1 MKLCELLHVL
11 KEADIRGSRDVE
23 VTKVCCDSRR
33 IEKGALFV
41 CIRGN
46 RTDGH
51 NFAQDAVDAGALVL
65 VLEKDFGSQDSTL
78 KERMKKTEE
87 MLLARGGAVLE
98 VPCTRHALA
107 FLSAAFFGH
116 PARFLTTIGI
126 TGTKGKT
133 TTAYLIHSVLTQA
146 GLRVGLIGT
155 IETIIGEEHIPA
167 ENTTP
172 ESCFLQE
179 TLFRMVEAGMD
190 AVVMEVSSQ
199 GLKLAR
205 TAGFVFDYGI
215 FTNLGEDHIGP
226 GEHRDLEE
234 YMECKSRLFRQ
245 CRIGIVNCDDIH
257 WKRIVQE
264 HTCLLE
270 TYGFSE
276 EAKYQA
282 IKTSLLREKERL
294 AVQFEVRMPCG
305 VCEEPFETATPGKF
319 SVYNSLAAIVLCGHF
334 GVENKLLRQVL
345 KTTRV
350 KGRMEPV
357 AVPGGYTL
365 LIDYA
370 HNAMSLES
378 LLETLREYQPK
389 RLLCLFGCGGNRSRL
404 RRIEM
409 GQVSGKLADLTI
421 LTSDN
426 PRFEE
431 PLAILKDIKEG
442 ILTTG
447 GSFVE
452 IEDRREAIAYA
463 MGIATPGDIL
473 VLAGKGHETYQE
485 IKGEKYPMDEREL
498 IRRILTKEGT

>member
-1 MKLCELLHVL
+1 MKLCNLLHVL
-11 KEADIRGSRDVE
+11 KEADIRGNRDVE
-23 VTKVCCDSRR
+23 ITKICCDSRQV
-33 IEKGALFV
+33 EKGSLFV
-41 CIRGN
+41 CILGN
-46 RTDGH
+46 REDGH
-51 NFAQDAVDAGALVL
+51 AYAKEAVEAGAVAL
-65 VLEKDFGSQDSTL
+65 VLEKDSGVRKQD
-78 KERMKKTEE
+78 KEKELQEAKEA
-87 MLLARGGAVLE
+87 LLNEGGAVLE
-98 VPCTRHALA
+98 VPCTRQALA
-107 FLSAAFFGH
+107 CLSAAFFGH

-133 TTAYLIHSVLTQA
+133 TTAYLIRFMLEQA

-155 IETIIGEEHIPA
+155 IETIIGTEHIPA

-172 ESCFLQE
+172 ESCLLQE
-179 TLFRMVEAGMD
+179 SLFRMVEAGMD

-199 GLKLAR
+199 GLKLDR

-245 CRIGIVNCDDIH
+245 CRIGIVNCDDAH
-257 WKRIVQE
+257 WQKIVQG
-264 HTCLLE
+264 HTCLLT

-276 EAKYQA
+276 KAQYRA
-282 IKTSLLREKERL
+282 LDTCLLRQEGKL
-294 AVQFEVRMPCG
+294 AVQFKVHMPDG
-305 VCEEPFETATPGKF
+305 AKEGLFETATPGRF
-319 SVYNSLAAIVLCGHF
+319 SVYNSLAAIALCKHF
-334 GVENKLLRQVL
+334 GVETGLLR
-345 KTTRV
+345 KTLQNARV

-357 AVPGGYTL
+357 ETQGGYTL

-389 RLLCLFGCGGNRSRL
+389 RLLCLFGCGGNRSVL

-409 GQVSGKLADLTI
+409 GEVSGRLADFSI

-431 PLAILKDIKEG
+431 PLAILRDIREG
-442 ILTTG
+442 ILPTG

-463 MGIATPGDIL
+463 MQLAEPGDIL

-485 IKGEKYPMDEREL
+485 IKGKKYPMDEREL
-498 IRRILTKEGT
+498 VRQNLRKEGT